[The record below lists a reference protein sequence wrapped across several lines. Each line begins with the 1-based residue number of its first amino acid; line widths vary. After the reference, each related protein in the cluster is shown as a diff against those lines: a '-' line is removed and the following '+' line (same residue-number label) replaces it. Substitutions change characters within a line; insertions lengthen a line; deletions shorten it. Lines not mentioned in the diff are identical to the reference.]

1 MSWIS
6 AIPIVGDFVD
16 SVGAAIDKNVT
27 TDHERLQVKAEVV
40 ALTAP
45 VLQAVLSAQAKF
57 DEMRVQLQIVE
68 TQSGD
73 RLVRWTRPLMSWAT
87 FLLWGY
93 AFVMN
98 HPMADE
104 AFIAFT
110 LIAGITS
117 ATRGIEKTVGKWAN
131 GKNGNGKH

>member
-27 TDHERLQVKAEVV
+27 TDHERLQIKAEIV

-45 VLQAVLSAQAKF
+45 VLQAVLGAQAKF

-93 AFVMN
+93 AFVTG
-98 HPMADE
+98 HPMADD

-131 GKNGNGKH
+131 GNGKH